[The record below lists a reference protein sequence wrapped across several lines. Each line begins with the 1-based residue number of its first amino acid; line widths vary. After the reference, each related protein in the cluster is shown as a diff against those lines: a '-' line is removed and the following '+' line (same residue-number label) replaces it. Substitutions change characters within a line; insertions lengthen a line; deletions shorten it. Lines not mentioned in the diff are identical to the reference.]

1 MALNKWLSNDNQQ
14 NYLNIGTCYDCILQ
28 RHIPIYLTW
37 IDNMNIDLFRPTIE
51 WIKDDFKS
59 NRIRFAVELLAW
71 AISIGCSITMALTVP
86 TPPLLALYPVWILGC
101 ALYAWA
107 SWTRKSFG
115 MLANY
120 ILLTTIDSVGLIRM
134 LAA

>member
-1 MALNKWLSNDNQQ
+1 MHDILLNTFD
-14 NYLNIGTCYDCILQ
+14 
-28 RHIPIYLTW
+28 W
-37 IDNMNIDLFRPTIE
+37 IR
-51 WIKDDFKS
+51 DDYKS
-59 NRIRFAVELLAW
+59 HRTRFVIELLAW

-86 TPPLLALYPVWILGC
+86 TPPLLALYPVWIFGC

-120 ILLTTIDSVGLIRM
+120 LLLTTIDSVGLIRM
-134 LAA
+134 LM

>member
-1 MALNKWLSNDNQQ
+1 MNDILLN
-14 NYLNIGTCYDCILQ
+14 TF
-28 RHIPIYLTW
+28 TW
-37 IDNMNIDLFRPTIE
+37 IRDA
-51 WIKDDFKS
+51 FKS
-59 NRIRFAVELLAW
+59 NRVRFAVELLAW

-86 TPPLLALYPVWILGC
+86 NPPLLALYPIWITGC

-120 ILLTTIDSVGLIRM
+120 LLLTTIDSVGLVRM
-134 LAA
+134 LV